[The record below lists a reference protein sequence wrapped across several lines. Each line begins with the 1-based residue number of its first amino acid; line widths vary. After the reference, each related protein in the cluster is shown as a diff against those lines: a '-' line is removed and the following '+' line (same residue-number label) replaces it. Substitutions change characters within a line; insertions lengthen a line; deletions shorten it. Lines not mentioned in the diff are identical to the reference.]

1 MAGSGSPADL
11 QALFARIKPRP
22 SPGGHP
28 TDSQQHLHQQQH
40 QRSGAS
46 PGVMSPTQFNY
57 AAPYASSPL
66 FSPPPPPNPPHHGSD
81 VLSPNYSGTLSDQN
95 QPPMSSD
102 RTNLLNL
109 LKFSQPSKGPSS
121 NPQAETGLPS
131 GTPVRVEANSNGN
144 SNGGGH
150 RGVSGQRNISA
161 SDIMASFLGRP
172 AAGPSMVPVPSSTA
186 PVSHSPA
193 ERSGASPAASADA
206 TQEMLLRLLNQPTA
220 QKAKGVDFAVPPP
233 QPEFPATPLSQMDGN
248 ESPAQLSKSSSE
260 ERKSSPV
267 RTFGAA
273 NSSETTQFDPLQP
286 KAPIKGTIFSH
297 VNPFEHLAAA
307 SSRNRSP
314 NSQPHSGRASPSV
327 GVTKAAKE
335 NQKGRSTP
343 DDLKRP
349 ASQIA
354 SEENGEHVA
363 HVQQA
368 TATAVKESTSQQSG
382 GASPSV
388 GLEGAAVA
396 DAGAKAEK
404 SAQGS
409 GKKFKSEHPEPE
421 DDIPQE
427 VLDNISKQMHN
438 AKEVLEGE
446 GAKESTNKAVATSS
460 DDATEP
466 TKEEIKNENV
476 AENWETEAE
485 TDRVVP
491 VYNFPLK
498 PFVSITWK
506 ANLKPVGI
514 RDDGVMDIAR
524 LKKGFDQL
532 DRSLT
537 SATPEY
543 IVYALAKNGGA
554 RIIRQDDGHDR
565 QIFRSTNDRIFNAS
579 VSQSPPGS
587 AIKEQAFLGIGVSGS
602 VYWTT
607 ISRGDDDYFEKDT
620 LETQSL
626 VFPPFPASDENASG
640 GQLKTRAKQSS
651 RHPEFFA
658 IGRGKSIHIVRPRVA
673 LAEYGFT
680 SPGKVDT
687 EKYFKEK
694 SIKIATGK
702 AGKDFAFSG
711 DDTVIASLDKTGRL
725 RFWDIRDI
733 DDMLASNKCDIR
745 IPLLTLVTGSPNEKC
760 WPTSVVFID
769 KQRPYLKT
777 QALRY
782 ILVGLK
788 QNHTLQLWDLG
799 LGKAVQELNFPHS
812 NESDAICSIA
822 YHASSG
828 IIVVGH
834 PTRNSIYFI
843 HLSAPRYALP
853 PMSQGAFIQA
863 VTNKDP
869 DLPKPE
875 STACMSGIRE
885 LSFGSRGQLRSLEL
899 LPLAKSSGQRGAEED
914 SGLFELYVMHSRGV
928 TCLSIKKLDLGWN
941 IDNKI
946 IESVDALEKGY
957 IEIKDLQPLQSTD
970 ESNRG
975 EEGSAPSKSPRR
987 EVKEVK
993 KEAVSVSTASVIE
1006 SPKKK
1011 VTAEPVSTTTQAQ
1024 QEQPSNEKVDKKK
1037 KKKEAAAKPKEAVK
1051 APEEPSD
1058 VPVASPVK
1066 PIIVRK
1072 QTPAESPRPR
1082 QVEAETT
1089 TESSFSMDS
1098 LSKEVQKIEQNLT
1111 SMFSTSLNG
1120 GLDTVYRRF
1129 EDDRRAQDKL
1139 ATIRQDELLR
1149 LVSKTLSENVEKV
1162 LAHIVSEN
1170 VKQSVLPAIKEST
1183 ASALDKH
1190 INSAVKAALPEAI
1203 SQTMQAPA
1211 TVRAMSEL
1219 MLPSIVGRVE
1229 KGISNAVSKTIIP
1242 AFKEEQARAA
1252 EKLTKEVEQKFA
1264 GKMKQLEDQQIKDS
1278 VKIDELTTLV
1288 RTMAES
1294 VSTIAQAQNGFG
1306 NEILKLHHQLSAKV
1320 EPEPS
1325 REHSFSESNEANDTP
1340 LSVEDIELAEIAQLM
1355 TDGKY
1360 EEASIKWLQSSQQ
1373 AELFTNLFVN
1383 FNPSYLATLS
1393 PLVALSV
1400 SAAVTSSMESNVMDR
1415 LNWLQQVLR
1424 TVNVTDPAISEVAPR
1439 IMDIL
1444 IQRLQ
1449 ELYRTIAE
1457 RSPNDP
1463 LLHRIPPITQW
1474 AIALKRT

>member
-22 SPGGHP
+22 GPGGHP
-28 TDSQQHLHQQQH
+28 SENQNPFLPPQAHHQQQ
-40 QRSGAS
+40 RGGAS
-46 PGVMSPTQFNY
+46 PGVMSPTQVNY
-57 AAPYASSPL
+57 ASPYASSPL
-66 FSPPPPPNPPHHGSD
+66 FSPPLPSNPPHHGSD
-81 VLSPNYSGTLSDQN
+81 VMSPNYSTPQSEQN
-95 QPPMSSD
+95 QQPITSD

-109 LKFSQPSKGPSS
+109 LKFSQPAGGQSS
-121 NPQAETGLPS
+121 NPPAETGPPS
-131 GTPVRVEANSNGN
+131 GTPGRVEANG
-144 SNGGGH
+144 NGGGH
-150 RGVSGQRNISA
+150 RGASGQRNISA

-172 AAGPSMVPVPSSTA
+172 AAASATQGQSSTV
-186 PVSHSPA
+186 PGRHSPV
-193 ERSGASPAASADA
+193 ERSSATPPASGDA

-220 QKAKGVDFAVPPP
+220 QKAKGVDFTSPS
-233 QPEFPATPLSQMDGN
+233 QSEFPSTPLKKVDTN
-248 ESPAQLSKSSSE
+248 ERPAQVSNPSPE
-260 ERKSSPV
+260 ERKSSPI
-267 RTFGAA
+267 RTFGSADSNEA
-273 NSSETTQFDPLQP
+273 TQFDPMQS
-286 KAPIKGTIFSH
+286 KAPNKGTIFSH

-314 NSQPHSGRASPSV
+314 NNQPHSGRASPSV
-327 GVTKAAKE
+327 GVPKTGKE

-343 DDLKRP
+343 EDLKRP

-354 SEENGEHVA
+354 SEENGDR
-363 HVQQA
+363 VQGKQA
-368 TATAVKESTSQQSG
+368 TATEAKEPTSQQNGRTST
-382 GASPSV
+382 PT
-388 GLEGAAVA
+388 GLEGTTAADV
-396 DAGAKAEK
+396 GTKAEK
-404 SAQGS
+404 SAQGT
-409 GKKFKSEHPEPE
+409 GKKVKSEHPKPE

-427 VLDNISKQMHN
+427 VLDNISKQMHS
-438 AKEVLEGE
+438 AKEIS
-446 GAKESTNKAVATSS
+446 KEKEVTEPVKKAAATSS
-460 DDATEP
+460 DEAADPA
-466 TKEEIKNENV
+466 KEETKNENV

-485 TDRVVP
+485 ADRIVP

-537 SATPEY
+537 SATSEY

-565 QIFRSTNDRIFNAS
+565 QIFRSTNDRIFNVS
-579 VSQSPPGS
+579 VSQSPSGS

-602 VYWTT
+602 VYWTA
-607 ISRGDDDYFEKDT
+607 ISRGEEDFFEKDT

-626 VFPPFPASDENASG
+626 IFPPFPASDENTSG
-640 GQLKTRAKQSS
+640 GQLKTRAKQSY

-673 LAEYGFT
+673 LAEYGFNT
-680 SPGKVDT
+680 PGKVDT

-694 SIKIATGK
+694 CVKIATGK

-733 DDMLASNKCDIR
+733 DDMLATNKCDIR

-760 WPTSVVFID
+760 WPTSVTFID
-769 KQRPYLKT
+769 KQRPYMKA

-843 HLSAPRYALP
+843 HLSAPKYSLP
-853 PMSQGAFIQA
+853 SMSQAAFIQA

-869 DLPKPE
+869 DLPKPD

-885 LSFGSRGQLRSLEL
+885 LSFGSRGQLRSLEF
-899 LPLAKSSGQRGAEED
+899 LPLSKLSGPRGVEED
-914 SGLFELYVMHSRGV
+914 NGLFELYVMHSRGV

-946 IESVDALEKGY
+946 IESIDALDKGY
-957 IEIKDLQPLQSTD
+957 IEIKDLQPPQPTEEGS
-970 ESNRG
+970 RG
-975 EEGSAPSKSPRR
+975 EEASTPSKSPRR

-993 KEAVSVSTASVIE
+993 KEAASVSTTSILE

-1011 VTAEPVSTTTQAQ
+1011 ATAESVSTSAQPQ
-1024 QEQPSNEKVDKKK
+1024 QEQASSEKSDKKK
-1037 KKKEAAAKPKEAVK
+1037 KKKEAAAKSKEAAK
-1051 APEEPSD
+1051 APEESPEA
-1058 VPVASPVK
+1058 PIASPVK
-1066 PIIVRK
+1066 PIITRNK
-1072 QTPAESPRPR
+1072 TPAEQPRPR
-1082 QVEAETT
+1082 QVETEASI
-1089 TESSFSMDS
+1089 ESSFTMDS

-1111 SMFSTSLNG
+1111 SMFSSSLSG

-1129 EDDRRAQDKL
+1129 EDDRRTQDKI
-1139 ATIRQDELLR
+1139 ATMRQDEVLR
-1149 LVSKTLSENVEKV
+1149 LVSKTLTENVEKTLV
-1162 LAHIVSEN
+1162 RIVSEN
-1170 VKQSVLPAIKEST
+1170 IKESVVPALKDNT
-1183 ASALDKH
+1183 ASVLDKH
-1190 INSAVKAALPEAI
+1190 VSGAVKTALPEAI

-1211 TVRAMSEL
+1211 TVRALSEL
-1219 MLPSIVGRVE
+1219 MLPTITGHIE
-1229 KGISNAVSKTIIP
+1229 KGIATTVSKTIIP

-1252 EKLTKEVEQKFA
+1252 EKLTKDVEKKFA
-1264 GKMKQLEDQQIKDS
+1264 GKLKQLEDQQIKDS
-1278 VKIDELTTLV
+1278 VKIDELTALV
-1288 RTMAES
+1288 RNMAES

-1306 NEILKLHHQLSAKV
+1306 NEILKLHQQFSAKG

-1325 REHSFSESNEANDTP
+1325 RERSFSGSNEANNTP
-1340 LSVEDIELAEIAQLM
+1340 TSVEETELAQITQLM

-1360 EEASIKWLQSSQQ
+1360 EEASIRWLQSSQQ

-1383 FNPSYLATLS
+1383 YNPSYLATLS

-1400 SAAVTSSMESNVMDR
+1400 SAAVTSSMQSNVAQR
-1415 LNWLQQVLR
+1415 LTWLQQALR
-1424 TVNVTDPAISEVAPR
+1424 TVNVGDPAISEVAPR

-1444 IQRLQ
+1444 IQRL
-1449 ELYRTIAE
+1449 EGLFLSIAE
-1457 RSPNDP
+1457 TSPNDP

-1474 AIALKRT
+1474 AAALRDAR

>member
-22 SPGGHP
+22 SPGGHQ
-28 TDSQQHLHQQQH
+28 SEGQQPFYTGHFLQHQQQ
-40 QRSGAS
+40 RSGGS
-46 PGVMSPTQFNY
+46 PGVTSPTQFNY
-57 AAPYASSPL
+57 ASPYASSPIL
-66 FSPPPPPNPPHHGSD
+66 SPPLPSNPPHHGSD
-81 VLSPNYSGTLSDQN
+81 VISPSYSTPQSEQN
-95 QPPMSSD
+95 QQPMSSD

-109 LKFSQPSKGPSS
+109 LKFSQPAGGQSS
-121 NPQAETGLPS
+121 NPPAETGLPS
-131 GTPVRVEANSNGN
+131 GVPARVEANGNG
-144 SNGGGH
+144 SANGSGH
-150 RGVSGQRNISA
+150 RMSGQRTISA
-161 SDIMASFLGRP
+161 SDILASFRGQSTVG
-172 AAGPSMVPVPSSTA
+172 ASTA
-186 PVSHSPA
+186 PGPLSAAPGRHSPA
-193 ERSGASPAASADA
+193 ERPGATPTPSGDA
-206 TQEMLLRLLNQPTA
+206 TQEMLLRLLNQPAA
-220 QKAKGVDFAVPPP
+220 QKSKGASPPETKSP
-233 QPEFPATPLSQMDGN
+233 SNPLISTDTNDRPASDECKN
-248 ESPAQLSKSSSE
+248 
-260 ERKSSPV
+260 SPV
-267 RTFGAA
+267 RTFGTADI
-273 NSSETTQFDPLQP
+273 SDVTQFDPLQP
-286 KAPIKGTIFSH
+286 KGTNKPTIFSH

-307 SSRNRSP
+307 SSRNLSP
-314 NSQPHSGRASPSV
+314 NSQPRSGRASPSV
-327 GVTKAAKE
+327 GAVTAVGKE
-335 NQKGRSTP
+335 NQRGKVTSE
-343 DDLKRP
+343 DLKRP
-349 ASQIA
+349 APHTGP
-354 SEENGEHVA
+354 EEVGERSVQ
-363 HVQQA
+363 VQQTTI
-368 TATAVKESTSQQSG
+368 TAAKESSSQQSG
-382 GASPSV
+382 EESAPE
-388 GLEGAAVA
+388 GLEGTVVA
-396 DAGAKAEK
+396 DSGAEAEE
-404 SAQGS
+404 SAQPS
-409 GKKFKSEHPEPE
+409 EKKPKLDHSAPE
-421 DDIPQE
+421 DSIPQKASG
-427 VLDNISKQMHN
+427 DSSKNLHS
-438 AKEVLEGE
+438 AKVGTEGE
-446 GAKESTNKAVATSS
+446 KAKKPANKVVTVTSS
-460 DDATEP
+460 DDAAEP
-466 TKEEIKNENV
+466 TKSEAKNENV

-485 TDRVVP
+485 TDRIVP

-506 ANLKPVGI
+506 ASLKPVGI

-565 QIFRSTNDRIFNAS
+565 QIFRSTNDRIFNVS
-579 VSQSPPGS
+579 VSQAPPGS

-607 ISRGDDDYFEKDT
+607 ISRADDDYFESDI
-620 LETQSL
+620 LESQSL
-626 VFPPFPASDENASG
+626 IFPPFPTSDENTSG

-680 SPGKVDT
+680 TPGKVDT

-694 SIKIATGK
+694 SLKIATGK
-702 AGKDFAFSG
+702 AGKDFVFSG

-733 DDMLASNKCDIR
+733 DEMLASNKCDIR

-769 KQRPYLKT
+769 KQRPYLKA

-822 YHASSG
+822 YHPGSG

-834 PTRNSIYFI
+834 PTRNSIYFV

-853 PMSQGAFIQA
+853 PMTQAAFIQA

-869 DLPKPE
+869 DLPKPD

-899 LPLAKSSGQRGAEED
+899 LPLSKPAGARGVEED
-914 SGLFELYVMHSRGV
+914 NGLFELYVMHSRGV

-957 IEIKDLQPLQSTD
+957 IEIKDLQPLQPTEDS
-970 ESNRG
+970 SRG
-975 EEGSAPSKSPRR
+975 EDGSTPSKSPNH
-987 EVKEVK
+987 ETKDVK
-993 KEAVSVSTASVIE
+993 KEATSVTNSSIPG

-1011 VTAEPVSTTTQAQ
+1011 SIAESASTATQSQ
-1024 QEQPSNEKVDKKK
+1024 QEQTSGEKPDKKRK
-1037 KKKEAAAKPKEAVK
+1037 KKDSVGKAKEATKVQEESSD
-1051 APEEPSD
+1051 API
-1058 VPVASPVK
+1058 ASPIK
-1066 PIIVRK
+1066 PVIARK
-1072 QTPAESPRPR
+1072 QTPAEQPRPR
-1082 QVEAETT
+1082 QVETEALA
-1089 TESSFSMDS
+1089 ESSLSMQA

-1111 SMFSTSLNG
+1111 SMFTTSLND

-1129 EDDRRAQDKL
+1129 DEDRRAQDKL
-1139 ATIRQDELLR
+1139 ATLRQDEVLR
-1149 LVSKTLSENVEKV
+1149 LVSKTLSENVEKT
-1162 LAHIVSEN
+1162 LARIVSEN
-1170 VKQSVLPAIKEST
+1170 IKQSVLPSLKDST

-1190 INSAVKAALPEAI
+1190 INGAIKTALPEAI
-1203 SQTMQAPA
+1203 SHAMQAPA

-1219 MLPSIVGRVE
+1219 MLPSIAGCIE
-1229 KGISNAVSKTIIP
+1229 KRIANAVSKSIIP
-1242 AFKEEQARAA
+1242 AFKEEQARTAD
-1252 EKLTKEVEQKFA
+1252 KHTKDVERKFA
-1264 GKMKQLEDQQIKDS
+1264 GKLKQLEDQQIKDS

-1288 RTMAES
+1288 RNMAES

-1306 NEILKLHHQLSAKV
+1306 NEILKLHNQISAKN
-1320 EPEPS
+1320 EQEPS
-1325 REHSFSESNEANDTP
+1325 LEQGFSGSNEAKITP
-1340 LSVEDIELAEIAQLM
+1340 PSTKDSELAQIAQLM

-1360 EEASIKWLQSSQQ
+1360 EEASVRWLQSSQQ
-1373 AELFTNLFVN
+1373 AELFTDLFVN
-1383 FNPSYLATLS
+1383 YNPSYLATLS

-1400 SAAVTSSMESNVMDR
+1400 SAAVTSSMETHVMER
-1415 LNWLQQVLR
+1415 LTWLQQVLR
-1424 TVNVTDPAISEVAPR
+1424 SVNVRDPAISEVAPR

-1444 IQRLQ
+1444 IQRLE
-1449 ELYRTIAE
+1449 ELFMSIAQT
-1457 RSPNDP
+1457 SPNDP
-1463 LLHRIPPITQW
+1463 LLHRIPPITEW
-1474 AIALKRT
+1474 AAVLRDAK